1 MFWEGV
7 DSAPPPPTTHTH
19 QGVHGDKMSGVLCWR
34 TFQDLFYVSLSSLGM
49 FQKGINGDG
58 DGNVY

>member
-1 MFWEGV
+1 MPLG
-7 DSAPPPPTTHTH
+7 PPHTHT
-19 QGVHGDKMSGVLCWR
+19 QGVHDDKMSGVLEWR
-34 TFQDLFYVSLSSLGM
+34 TSQDLFYVSLSSLGM